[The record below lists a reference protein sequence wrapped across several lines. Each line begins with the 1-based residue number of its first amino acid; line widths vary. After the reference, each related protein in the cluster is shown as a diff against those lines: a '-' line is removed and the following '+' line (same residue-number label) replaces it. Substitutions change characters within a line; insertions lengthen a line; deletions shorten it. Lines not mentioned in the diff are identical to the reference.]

1 MRFAVKRSIFCLSI
15 GLAILA
21 IPAVAGNE
29 SNYRYLALGD
39 SVAFGYN
46 PTVTN
51 LVPESFVGYPELV
64 ADALHMATSKKEV
77 NASCPGQSSS
87 SFLYGGPDI
96 GCEPFRAAVGLHTAY
111 SGTQMNFAISQLQSN
126 KHINLVTLSI
136 GGNDL
141 SLLQAQC
148 ATAPS
153 FLVCVQQGLTGVLT
167 TYSQNL
173 AVILGGIRSEYSGT
187 IVLLKYNFI
196 NTDPLFQH
204 AIQLL
209 NQAMMDVGSQFPNV
223 KFADGYAAFEF
234 ASATSGGDP
243 CEAGLLV
250 RLSDGTCDIHPSL
263 AGQKVLA
270 SAVLVALSH

>member
-1 MRFAVKRSIFCLSI
+1 MRITVKTSLFCLSI
-15 GLAILA
+15 GLTVLTL
-21 IPAVAGNE
+21 PAFAGNE

-46 PTVTN
+46 PTVTK
-51 LVPESFVGYPELV
+51 LVPDSFVGYPELV
-64 ADALHMATSKKEV
+64 ADAMRLARSKKEV
-77 NASCPGQSSS
+77 NGSCPGQSST

-96 GCEPFRAAVGLHTAY
+96 GCEPFRAAVGLHTEY
-111 SGTQMNFAISQLQSN
+111 SGTQMSFAISQLQSN

-148 ATAPS
+148 SAAPS
-153 FLVCVQQGLTGVLT
+153 FPDCVQQALPAVLT
-167 TYSQNL
+167 TYSQSL
-173 AVILGGIRSEYSGT
+173 AVILAGIRAEYSGT

-204 AIQLL
+204 VIQLL
-209 NQAMMDVGSQFPNV
+209 NQAMTDVGSQFPNV

-234 ASATSGGDP
+234 AAATSGGDP
-243 CEAGLLV
+243 CVAGLLV
-250 RLSDGTCDIHPSL
+250 KLPDGTCDIHPSL
-263 AGQKVLA
+263 TGQQVLA